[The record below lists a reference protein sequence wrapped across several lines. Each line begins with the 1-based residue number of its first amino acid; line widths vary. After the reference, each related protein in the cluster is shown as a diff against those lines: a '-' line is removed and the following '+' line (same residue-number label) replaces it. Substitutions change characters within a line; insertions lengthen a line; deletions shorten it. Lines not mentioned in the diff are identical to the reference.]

1 MPKRIQIGNL
11 GDFMDDR
18 QLARLFAPFGA
29 VLRAK
34 LNTFETGENTGV
46 GFVEMANEADG
57 ESAIAALHGRLHD
70 DRILSVCWSNCIT
83 TDIPEPQGFSSM
95 NMIEEPQP
103 VKGQPE
109 RRGLP
114 GGGDIPK

>member
-1 MPKRIQIGNL
+1 MFKTIQIGNL

-18 QLARLFAPFGA
+18 QLARLFAPYGP

-34 LNTFETGENTGV
+34 LSTFETGENTGV

-57 ESAIAALHGRLHD
+57 ESAIAGLHGRLHE
-70 DRILSVCWSNCIT
+70 DRVMSVCWSNRIT
-83 TDIPEPQGFSSM
+83 PQEAPEPQMFKSM
-95 NMIEEPQP
+95 NMIDPA
-103 VKGQPE
+103 GQAEAEPE

-114 GGGDIPK
+114 

>member
-1 MPKRIQIGNL
+1 MPHRIQIGNL

-18 QLARLFAPFGA
+18 QLARLFAPYGP

-34 LNTFETGENTGV
+34 VSTFETGENTGV
-46 GFVEMANEADG
+46 GFVDMANEADG
-57 ESAIAALHGRLHD
+57 ASAIAALHGRLHN

-83 TDIPEPQGFSSM
+83 SDAPDPQGFGSM
-95 NMIEEPQP
+95 NMIEEPAAA
-103 VKGQPE
+103 KDEPE

-114 GGGDIPK
+114 GGLGAAD